1 VVAQTIDHQP
11 PKTKPVDES
20 SSRPF
25 FKIKIILNCL
35 CLPVFTSTSE
45 NKIKILKINKF
56 KYLNPFILVC

>member
-45 NKIKILKINKF
+45 NKNFKNK
-56 KYLNPFILVC
+56 